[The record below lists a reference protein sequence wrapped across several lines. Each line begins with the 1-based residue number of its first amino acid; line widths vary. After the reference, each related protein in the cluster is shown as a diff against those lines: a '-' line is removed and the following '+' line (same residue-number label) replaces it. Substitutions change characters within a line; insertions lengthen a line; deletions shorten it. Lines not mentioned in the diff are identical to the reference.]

1 MTKTAKYVKYVD
13 KIRVTQ
19 EQRDFVES
27 VRADMEVEQ
36 AKKGEFKVVTLASAL
51 RNVIDMARGVT

>member
-13 KIRVTQ
+13 KIRITP

-27 VRADMEVEQ
+27 VRANMEVQ
-36 AKKGEFKVVTLASAL
+36 QGDVVTLASAL
-51 RNVIDMARGVT
+51 RKIIDMARGV